1 MILTSDKPTT
11 PVELTEQSFD
21 EVVGKGIVLVDW
33 WAPWCGPCRAFAPVF
48 EQAAARHPEVAFT
61 KVNTEAAP
69 RLAGEF
75 GIQAIP
81 TLMVFK
87 DGVLVF
93 AQPGM
98 LPASALDELIAQAKK
113 LDMDK
118 VRAEVAAAEAR
129 DRIA

>member
-1 MILTSDKPTT
+1 MIITNDKPAM
-11 PVELTEQSFD
+11 PVELTEHTFD
-21 EVVGKGIVLVDW
+21 GVIEKGVVLVDW

-48 EQAAARHPEVAFT
+48 EQAAGRYPDVTFA

-87 DGVLVF
+87 DGMLVF
-93 AQPGM
+93 SQPGM
-98 LPASALDELIAQAKK
+98 LPAAALEDLVNQAKALDME
-113 LDMDK
+113 K
-118 VRAEVAAAEAR
+118 VRAEVAATEAR
-129 DRIA
+129 TKTA